1 MFDNLEKITPAF
13 LDLANLMSPKDGSV
27 VSVNE
32 YLFGQL
38 GIDVSQKTD
47 AEKEALVRN
56 FIYSICQ
63 VVSDLRISEERIE
76 KYKKERTKLENVKSN
91 EAEYR
96 RRRLEYFAKLN
107 KKAQYEMISFLRDG
121 LASYLSEISYDMLKA
136 QMNQDELQQLFINR
150 RYPFAQYS
158 DYYDEGFDY
167 STLVKMSQLPDIELK
182 DRAEFGR
189 RYLDLHKNNSEEY
202 NKEVKRLIEQKKIV
216 EKIQKCVD
224 ETYHLNKRQEI
235 FSDLIN
241 LYREKHYQSFLVL
254 GLLQLEGLF
263 YDICSIR
270 YEDKENLGT
279 LVEKADK
286 AFRMAGNVNYMR
298 YYPYFA
304 FDVPIMRNEI
314 AHKGLMSEQDLE
326 RKADE
331 LILDLYAVEQMA
343 KMESDGKFRIFSMIF
358 DEIKPIDDSTSEA
371 INKKL
376 VIELCKNS
384 IVAPDSFWSVLRNP
398 ENYEDEIEFYR
409 HENLADGYVDL
420 PTVIKMISGMTHNPP
435 FWCAML
441 EITNDTMA
449 KDENSVVVKIWKE
462 LLLKLANSYVPI
474 LQDDAKKKCID
485 VLKAFN
491 SGHRGLTTMWST

>member
-1 MFDNLEKITPAF
+1 MFDNLDNITPDF
-13 LDLANLMSPKDGSV
+13 RNLMNHVIPENSSV
-27 VSVNE
+27 VPVNE

-38 GIDVSQKTD
+38 GIDASQKTD
-47 AEKEALVRN
+47 DEKETFVKN

-63 VVSDLRISEERIE
+63 VVSDLKISEDRIE
-76 KYKKERTKLENVKSN
+76 TYKKERTKLENVKSN

-107 KKAQYEMISFLRDG
+107 KKAQYEIISFLRDD
-121 LASYLSEISYDMLKA
+121 LASYLSEIGYDMLKA
-136 QMNQDELQQLFINR
+136 QMNQDELQQHFINE
-150 RYPFAQYS
+150 RYSFAQYS

-167 STLVKMSQLPDIELK
+167 STLVKMSQLPGIELK
-182 DRAEFGR
+182 DRAKFER

-202 NKEVKRLIEQKKIV
+202 NREIKRLIGQNKIV
-216 EKIQKCVD
+216 ERLQKCVD
-224 ETYHLNKRQEI
+224 ETYHLNKRHEI
-235 FSDLIN
+235 FSDLIK

-304 FDVPIMRNEI
+304 FDVPVMRNEI
-314 AHKGLMSEQDLE
+314 AHKGLMSEKDLE

-358 DEIKPIDDSTSEA
+358 DEIKPIDDSTDEA

-376 VIELCKNS
+376 VIELCKKD
-384 IVAPDSFWSVLRNP
+384 IIAPDSFWSLLRNP

-409 HENLADGYVDL
+409 QENLADGYVDL
-420 PTVIKMISGMTHNPP
+420 PTVIKMISDMTHNTP

-441 EITNDTMA
+441 EVTNDTMA
-449 KDENSVVVKIWKE
+449 RDENSIVVKNWKE
-462 LLLKLANSYVPI
+462 VLLKLVNSYVPI

-485 VLKAFN
+485 VLKVFS
-491 SGHRGLTTMWST
+491 SGN

>member
-1 MFDNLEKITPAF
+1 MFDNLENITPDF
-13 LDLANLMSPKDGSV
+13 LNLMNHVIPENSSV
-27 VSVNE
+27 APVNE

-38 GIDVSQKTD
+38 GIDASQKTD
-47 AEKEALVRN
+47 AEKKTFVRN
-56 FIYSICQ
+56 FIYLICQ
-63 VVSDLRISEERIE
+63 VISDLKISEDRIE
-76 KYKKERTKLENVKSN
+76 TYKMERTKLENVKSN

-107 KKAQYEMISFLRDG
+107 KKAQYEIISFLRDG
-121 LASYLSEISYDMLKA
+121 LASYLSEISYDMLKT
-136 QMNQDELQQLFINR
+136 QMNQDELQQLFING
-150 RYPFAQYS
+150 RYSFAQYS

-167 STLVKMSQLPDIELK
+167 STLVKVSQLPDIELK
-182 DRAEFGR
+182 DRAKFER

-216 EKIQKCVD
+216 ERLQKCVD
-224 ETYHLNKRQEI
+224 ETYHLNKRHEI

-286 AFRMAGNVNYMR
+286 AFRMAGDVNYMR

-304 FDVPIMRNEI
+304 FDVPVMRNEI

-358 DEIKPIDDSTSEA
+358 DEIKPIDDSTDEA

-376 VIELCKNS
+376 VIELCKNN
-384 IVAPDSFWSVLRNP
+384 IIAPDSFWSVLRNP
-398 ENYEDEIEFYR
+398 ENYEDEIGFYR
-409 HENLADGYVDL
+409 QENLTDGYVDL
-420 PTVIKMISGMTHNPP
+420 PTVIKMISDMTHNTP
-435 FWCAML
+435 FWCSML
-441 EITNDTMA
+441 EVTNDTLA
-449 KDENSVVVKIWKE
+449 RDENSIVVKNWKE

-485 VLKAFN
+485 VLRAF
-491 SGHRGLTTMWST
+491 SSDS